1 MTSIELLSLITASA
15 ASGKIKYFDLFLKL
29 SLQKRISKK
38 KIYEALLQNYLF
50 CGFPSALFFLKRFH
64 HLCAYKPKNYKF
76 NTVGLYEKGIKTS
89 KKIYGDKLP
98 RLISNVKK
106 FSPELADWLIIE
118 GYGKV
123 ISRKDLTIKE
133 REACIISVLSVQKF
147 EEQLVSHIYG
157 GLKNGITIKQIS
169 KLISNLTHIE
179 CYEEKEFGLNV
190 LDKVVHKKSDK
201 SIQCE

>member
-15 ASGKIKYFDLFLKL
+15 ASGKIKCFDSIIKL

-64 HLCAYKPKNYKF
+64 HLCGYKPEDYKF
-76 NTVGLYEKGIKTS
+76 NVVEFFEKGIKTS
-89 KKIYGDKLP
+89 NKIYGDKLP
-98 RLISNVKK
+98 KLISNVKK
-106 FSPELADWLIIE
+106 FSPELAEWLIIE

-133 REACIISVLSVQKF
+133 RESCIISVLSVQKF

-157 GLKNGITIKQIS
+157 GLRNGLTIKQIAN
-169 KLISNLTHIE
+169 LISNLTYIE
-179 CYEEKEFGLNV
+179 CHEEKEFGLKV
-190 LDKVVHKKSDK
+190 LDKVIHKKK
-201 SIQCE
+201 